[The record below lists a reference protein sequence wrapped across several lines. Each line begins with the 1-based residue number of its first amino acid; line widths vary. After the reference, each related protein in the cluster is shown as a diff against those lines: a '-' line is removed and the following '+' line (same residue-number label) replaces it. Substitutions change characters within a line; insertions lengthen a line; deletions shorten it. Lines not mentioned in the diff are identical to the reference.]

1 MRSWKI
7 FVPALLACLL
17 VVPMADAAKGDFTFG
32 LQGGLSVPTGDYG
45 KDTKSGFVG
54 GVYGDYMVHEMFA
67 VGVDASYNKHDG
79 KDLPAGVEATNTIM
93 QFGAHGKW
101 MPQMQ
106 DSPVSPFV
114 QVGGGFYNSKAEV
127 TVGSVSA
134 DATVNK
140 FGFNLGAGLDY
151 KATPQVNVG
160 VFGNYHNVM
169 DAWEDV
175 AGEKKSAT
183 YFTAGVRVT
192 FMTTGAT
199 GGE

>member
-17 VVPMADAAKGDFTFG
+17 VVPVGHAAKGDFIFG

-45 KDTKSGFVG
+45 DSLKSGFMG

-67 VGVDASYNKHDG
+67 IGVDASYNKNDG
-79 KDLPAGVEATNTIM
+79 KELPAGDEVKSTIV

-101 MPQMQ
+101 VPDMK
-106 DSPVSPFV
+106 DAPVSPFV
-114 QVGGGFYNSKAEV
+114 QLGAGLYNVKREM
-127 TVGSVSA
+127 TVSSVPS
-134 DATVNK
+134 DTTVNK

-151 KATPQVNVG
+151 KATPQVSVG
-160 VFGNYHNVM
+160 VFGNYHNIS
-169 DAWEDV
+169 DAWTDT
-175 AGEKKSAT
+175 AGDKKSAT

-199 GGE
+199 GGN